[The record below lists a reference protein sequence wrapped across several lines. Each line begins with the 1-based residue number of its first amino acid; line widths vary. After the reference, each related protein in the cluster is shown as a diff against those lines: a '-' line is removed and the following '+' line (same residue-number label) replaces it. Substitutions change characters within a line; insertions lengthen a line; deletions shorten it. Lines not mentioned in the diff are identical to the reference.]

1 MSMRAASAM
10 LGLALLLGSTAAPL
24 AQQSVPEAAN
34 GATEA
39 AAALSEPFTK
49 PQVREIVSQ
58 MSDDEV
64 RTVLIAHLD
73 KAAVTAEA
81 TTDVSTVDEIMSAGD
96 RASDRLRVV
105 LGSSSDLGQT
115 LREAWSTFTGDG
127 RTQVM
132 RIVLAIVLAIVATW
146 LAERVFARLTASLAP
161 REPDRDAPSHLGRC
175 GLLLLRALFDLL
187 GLAAGLL
194 GAAAAL
200 FLVLAG
206 NEAAPQVLLRIIGA
220 IAFIRAVAAVSRAV
234 LAPRAS
240 WLRATPVG
248 DAVARGVHS
257 RIVTFATLWIGLGL
271 PDQTLAQLDAKPEVV
286 GLVGLVAASV
296 LIVGLIAMV
305 FQAREPMAAF
315 IRGRPPGESSADR
328 TVEVLASRW
337 HVLASAY
344 LVVLFVLAVAVKLS
358 TGKDIEGPAIASLL
372 LLFALPVADGTL
384 RALCAWVST
393 RNQQGPAAG
402 EGASGDLVAAGVED
416 TRPALTA
423 FEHALVR
430 NGRIILGLIFFL
442 AFAGIWDLNLLQ
454 AAEGVVGGRLAGSLV
469 EILITLVLAYAV
481 WSLVKAA
488 VEQVVP
494 EKEDA
499 GDEAEGEIG
508 GPGASRVATLLP
520 LLKKVVA
527 IALGVMVA
535 LIVLSA
541 LGVNIGP
548 LIAGAGVLGLAVG
561 FGAQTLVKDVI
572 SGFFFLLDDAFRMGE
587 YVEVDAIR
595 GSVERISV
603 RSLQLR
609 HHNGPVH
616 TLPFGDIRHITNYS
630 RDWAIMK
637 FEIRLPYDTDID
649 KLRKVIKR
657 VGQDMIDNEAFKDVM
672 LQPLKSQGVNRMDD
686 SALIVRCKFTAKPGE
701 QFVLRREAYTRI
713 QEALADEGI
722 QFAPRRV
729 IVETSSGGSPTR
741 AEREAAA
748 GSVDSQPPAAQAPT

>member
-1 MSMRAASAM
+1 M
-10 LGLALLLGSTAAPL
+10 
-24 AQQSVPEAAN
+24 
-34 GATEA
+34 
-39 AAALSEPFTK
+39 
-49 PQVREIVSQ
+49 
-58 MSDDEV
+58 
-64 RTVLIAHLD
+64 
-73 KAAVTAEA
+73 
-81 TTDVSTVDEIMSAGD
+81 
-96 RASDRLRVV
+96 
-105 LGSSSDLGQT
+105 
-115 LREAWSTFTGDG
+115 
-127 RTQVM
+127 
-132 RIVLAIVLAIVATW
+132 
-146 LAERVFARLTASLAP
+146 
-161 REPDRDAPSHLGRC
+161 
-175 GLLLLRALFDLL
+175 
-187 GLAAGLL
+187 
-194 GAAAAL
+194 
-200 FLVLAG
+200 
-206 NEAAPQVLLRIIGA
+206 
-220 IAFIRAVAAVSRAV
+220 
-234 LAPRAS
+234 
-240 WLRATPVG
+240 
-248 DAVARGVHS
+248 
-257 RIVTFATLWIGLGL
+257 
-271 PDQTLAQLDAKPEVV
+271 
-286 GLVGLVAASV
+286 
-296 LIVGLIAMV
+296 
-305 FQAREPMAAF
+305 
-315 IRGRPPGESSADR
+315 
-328 TVEVLASRW
+328 
-337 HVLASAY
+337 
-344 LVVLFVLAVAVKLS
+344 
-358 TGKDIEGPAIASLL
+358 
-372 LLFALPVADGTL
+372 
-384 RALCAWVST
+384 
-393 RNQQGPAAG
+393 
-402 EGASGDLVAAGVED
+402 
-416 TRPALTA
+416 
-423 FEHALVR
+423 R

-454 AAEGVVGGRLAGSLV
+454 AAEGLVGGRLAGSLV

-527 IALGVMVA
+527 IALSVMVA

-548 LIAGAGVLGLAVG
+548 LSAGAGVLGLAVG

-637 FEIRLPYDTDID
+637 FEIRLPYDTDIN
-649 KLRKVIKR
+649 KVRKIIKR

-748 GSVDSQPPAAQAPT
+748 GSVDSEPPAAQAPA